1 MKDTFDLRRFGLYAR
16 KEFRENWKAYALSL
30 VGILA
35 ILGYNIY
42 QEWNYVHSNLYDKK
56 YPLEIYSY
64 LIIAMGPMVWIAG
77 SYSLKSFSNRQQT
90 FATLTL
96 PVSSFEQ
103 FLYAWMIAMP
113 FATFICYALW
123 KIAWSIFLP
132 YFLNDIPGLQVEK
145 NSMYWTGNPYI
156 SVLFLGGSAIFM
168 WGAVTLGRLN
178 FLKTLGILITIGLL
192 IFEWGQGRFLKIL
205 FPNAYH
211 IRKPAPAP
219 WIPQKITI
227 QSSEGVFS
235 NDIHSTFEGVYQFW
249 WVLCAPLL
257 LYAITFMKI
266 KEKEV

>member
-1 MKDTFDLRRFGLYAR
+1 MKDTFNLRRFGLYVR
-16 KEFRENWKAYALSL
+16 KEFSENWKAYALSL
-30 VGILA
+30 VGVSA

-42 QEWNYVHSNLYDKK
+42 QEWNYVHSNLYNKK

-64 LIIAMGPMVWIAG
+64 LLITMGPMTWIAS
-77 SYSLKSFSNRQQT
+77 SYLLKSFSNRQQT

-96 PVSSFEQ
+96 PVSSFEL
-103 FLYAWMIAMP
+103 FLYTWVIAVP
-113 FATFICYALW
+113 FATVSCYTLW

-132 YFLNDIPGLQVEK
+132 YFLNDIPDLLIG
-145 NSMYWTGNPYI
+145 NDSNYWTGNPYI
-156 SVLFLGGSAIFM
+156 SVFLLGGSAVFM

-178 FLKTLGILITIGLL
+178 FLKTLAILIAVGLL
-192 IFEWGQGRFLKIL
+192 LFEWGANHLLEAI

-211 IRKPAPAP
+211 IRPPAPAP

-227 QSSEGVFS
+227 ESSKGVFS

-249 WVLCAPLL
+249 WVFCVPLL
-257 LYAITFMKI
+257 LYTITFLKI